1 MGQPQWQ
8 LGELGSGGWVG
19 LGVWRVQSA
28 DCLPLPLSL
37 DPLFCLLPWQLHS
50 EWGWHSA
57 TRWWVEQGGRWGPF

>member
-8 LGELGSGGWVG
+8 LGELGNGGWVG

-28 DCLPLPLSL
+28 TANCLLLPLSL

-57 TRWWVEQGGRWGPF
+57 M